1 MENTQLENFKDL
13 YNKVYNLR
21 SFTYVFD
28 FENQKKEKTKK
39 QYMKEY
45 NNLKQNIK
53 ELLDKMDQ
61 IKSDLYQSWQWF

>member
-1 MENTQLENFKDL
+1 MENTQLENFKDI

-61 IKSDLYQSWQWF
+61 IKSDLYQSWQGF